1 MGMYTELVLAV
12 EFRSD
17 TPAYV
22 SDMLKIMIDGRGV
35 PETILLPDHPL
46 FKTDRWAY
54 MLRCDSGCFPGE
66 SYVKL
71 DESRRFTELTLRCS
85 LKNYDSEIEW
95 FLDFIKPYL
104 QADGYLGYLGY
115 MRYEEYDY
123 PTLIYN
129 DCGEIELVT
138 IFDDDT
144 IQRRN
149 LSDCLNWYYK

>member
-22 SDMLKIMIDGRGV
+22 FDMLKIMIDDRGV
-35 PETILLPDHPL
+35 LETILLPDHPL
-46 FKTDRWAY
+46 FKTDRWTY
-54 MLRCDSGCFPGE
+54 MLRCDSACFPGE

-71 DESRRFTELTLRCS
+71 DESGMFTELTLRCN
-85 LKNYDSEIEW
+85 LKNYGSEIEW

-104 QADGYLGYLGY
+104 QTNGYLGY
-115 MRYEEYDY
+115 MRYELYDL

-129 DCGEIELVT
+129 DCGEIELIT

>member
-17 TPAYV
+17 TPVYV
-22 SDMLKIMIDGRGV
+22 SDMLKIMIDDRGV

-54 MLRCDSGCFPGE
+54 MLRCDSACFPGE

-71 DESRRFTELTLRCS
+71 DESGMFTELTLRCS
-85 LKNYDSEIEW
+85 LKNYDFEIEW

-104 QADGYLGYLGY
+104 QTDGYLGY
-115 MRYEEYDY
+115 MRYELYDY

-129 DCGEIELVT
+129 DCGEIELIT

-144 IQRRN
+144 IQRHN
-149 LSDCLNWYYK
+149 LSDCLNW

>member
-17 TPAYV
+17 APAYV
-22 SDMLKIMIDGRGV
+22 SDMLKIMIDDRGV

-46 FKTDRWAY
+46 FKTDRWTY
-54 MLRCDSGCFPGE
+54 MLRCDSACFPGE

-71 DESRRFTELTLRCS
+71 DESGMFTELTLRCN
-85 LKNYDSEIEW
+85 LKNYGSEIEW

-104 QADGYLGYLGY
+104 KTDGYLGY
-115 MRYEEYDY
+115 MRYELYDH

>member
-22 SDMLKIMIDGRGV
+22 SDMLKIMIDGHGV
-35 PETILLPDHPL
+35 SETILRPDHPL
-46 FKTDRWAY
+46 FKTDRWTY
-54 MLRCDSGCFPGE
+54 MLRCDSACFPGE

-71 DESRRFTELTLRCS
+71 DESGMFTELTLRCN
-85 LKNYDSEIEW
+85 LKNYGSEIEW

-104 QADGYLGYLGY
+104 QTNGYLGY
-115 MRYEEYDY
+115 MRYELYDY

-129 DCGEIELVT
+129 DCGEIELIT

>member
-17 TPAYV
+17 TPAYIF
-22 SDMLKIMIDGRGV
+22 DMLKIMIDDHGV
-35 PETILLPDHPL
+35 PERFLLPDHPL
-46 FKTDRWAY
+46 FKTDRWTY
-54 MLRCDSGCFPGE
+54 MLRCDSACFPGE

-71 DESRRFTELTLRCS
+71 DESGMFTELTLRCN
-85 LKNYDSEIEW
+85 LKNYGSEIEW

-104 QADGYLGYLGY
+104 QTNGYLGY
-115 MRYEEYDY
+115 MRYELYDY

-129 DCGEIELVT
+129 DYREIELVT

-144 IQRRN
+144 IRRRN

>member
-22 SDMLKIMIDGRGV
+22 FDMLKIMINDRGV

-46 FKTDRWAY
+46 FKTDRWTY
-54 MLRCDSGCFPGE
+54 MLRCDSACFPGE

-71 DESRRFTELTLRCS
+71 DESGRFTELTLRCS

-104 QADGYLGYLGY
+104 QTDGYLGY
-115 MRYEEYDY
+115 MRYELYDY
-123 PTLIYN
+123 PTLIYDN
-129 DCGEIELVT
+129 CGEIELIT

>member
-22 SDMLKIMIDGRGV
+22 FDMLKIMIDDRGV

-54 MLRCDSGCFPGE
+54 MLRCDSACFPGE

-71 DESRRFTELTLRCS
+71 DESRMFTELTLRCS

-104 QADGYLGYLGY
+104 QTNGYLGY

-129 DCGEIELVT
+129 DCGEIELIT

-144 IQRRN
+144 IQKRN